1 MCSILTVVDGSHVVV
16 LVSKHSSSFSM
27 QKHLAE
33 TDFQF
38 PGVHT
43 NGGPSFHVGCPRTAA
58 SQSGRPSRGRWSS
71 AGGRPELAGRFEE
84 GRVAAKSAQQLM
96 SHSCARRG
104 KIGVQTAETTGGTAT
119 QRIYITVNWQNYR
132 QLPCHSFTPTLLQW
146 TRRRFHAFSC
156 TEGHTWEGKPGSVS
170 RGCLGFL
177 VCLQSR
183 RCYTVFFLDFFLFF
197 WRQNSSDKHS
207 DAQQD
212 CKSKRELER
221 HALKLDL

>member
-1 MCSILTVVDGSHVVV
+1 MADPVFMLVVQG
-16 LVSKHSSSFSM
+16 
-27 QKHLAE
+27 QQPANPGGP
-33 TDFQF
+33 
-38 PGVHT
+38 PGVDDLPLEGVQ
-43 NGGPSFHVGCPRTAA
+43 NWLGGLKKDAWQP
-58 SQSGRPSRGRWSS
+58 
-71 AGGRPELAGRFEE
+71 
-84 GRVAAKSAQQLM
+84 SAQQLM

-197 WRQNSSDKHS
+197 FGDRIPQISIQMLNKIVNQRESWRGMHWN
-207 DAQQD
+207 
-212 CKSKRELER
+212 
-221 HALKLDL
+221 